1 MGRKSGKFKKKEDDG
16 RPKKK
21 SIRFDSD
28 NEDMMDDDIDVFHK
42 KRDVVPLNINEDV
55 EESDEDA
62 EQPVLDFEEE
72 DVEDEDADDKPPKG
86 LAAKIDYGVS
96 IVARTQK
103 YLRAKFGDA
112 EDETLDDADEE
123 EAGKDFWGKKSDLY
137 GADVG
142 NEVVCLPN
150 NASCL
155 TLDMFNILYITF
167 CIYLLKPQSS
177 DDEDA
182 AEEEDA
188 VLKRQ
193 MTIANNLSMEDYGV
207 EDTSQDESDREPT
220 FQEILDHGKC
230 PSKPSLGKGINDE
243 EGMTYEV
250 VKKDLN
256 ALTKEEQMDVVYSSA
271 PELIGLLSELK
282 DSLDQLENKVNPLVE
297 KIKGRESG
305 KKGTMHYIE
314 VKQLLLQ
321 SYCQAITFYLLL
333 KSEGQPV
340 RDHPVVSHLVEIKSL
355 LDKIKNIDDN
365 LSFDMEETLKK
376 EVNCAAAVKLME
388 KAVPVESN
396 SNSEMCAIIASAE
409 QAKVEPNK
417 ETGLNTLIKEKGS
430 QNKHQ
435 VSCHGFVFLPVP
447 TEDKQVVGLQSME
460 MLKIR
465 ASLEEKLKQQ
475 GVYSSMAPKAVKSN
489 KNQQP
494 VNRQLETFDDFVDE
508 AMEIDAVSNHKTAL
522 RSNKRKVI
530 AGDDDIPKRDDIGE
544 RRRKHE
550 LRVLAGA
557 GIRSGEDV
565 EDETGSLSSDEAD
578 DANGESDADS
588 DLEFYKQVESKHV
601 ARLAEKSA
609 KYSRVPEVPLLA
621 DTLAD
626 DGKRHITNQIEK
638 NRGLTRAR
646 KKLTKNPRKKY
657 KLKHK
662 KAEVRRKGQV
672 REIRKPTGSYGGEAS
687 GINAGISR
695 SVRFKN

>member
-86 LAAKIDYGVS
+86 LAAKI
-96 IVARTQK
+96 ARTQK

-142 NEVVCLPN
+142 NE
-150 NASCL
+150 
-155 TLDMFNILYITF
+155 
-167 CIYLLKPQSS
+167 PQSS

-435 VSCHGFVFLPVP
+435 
-447 TEDKQVVGLQSME
+447 DKQVVGLQSME

>member
-28 NEDMMDDDIDVFHK
+28 NEDMMNDEIDVFHE

-62 EQPVLDFEEE
+62 EQPVLDIEE
-72 DVEDEDADDKPPKG
+72 DDEKDEDTDDDDKPPKG
-86 LAAKIDYGVS
+86 LAAKI
-96 IVARTQK
+96 ARTQK

-112 EDETLDDADEE
+112 EDEILDDADEE
-123 EAGKDFWGKKSDLY
+123 EAGRDFWGKKSDLY

-142 NEVVCLPN
+142 NE
-150 NASCL
+150 
-155 TLDMFNILYITF
+155 
-167 CIYLLKPQSS
+167 PQSS

-207 EDTSQDESDREPT
+207 EDTSEDETDREPT
-220 FQEILDHGKC
+220 FQEILDHGKP
-230 PSKPSLGKGINDE
+230 PSKPSLDKGINDE
-243 EGMTYEV
+243 EGMAYEI

-297 KIKGRESG
+297 KIKGQESG

-321 SYCQAITFYLLL
+321 SFCQAITFYLLL

-365 LSFDMEETLKK
+365 LSFDMEEALKK
-376 EVNCAAAVKLME
+376 EVNSAAAVKLME
-388 KAVPVESN
+388 KAAPVESDSFN
-396 SNSEMCAIIASAE
+396 NSEMCAIIPSAE
-409 QAKVEPNK
+409 QATVEPNK
-417 ETGLNTLIKEKGS
+417 ETRLNTLTKAKGS

-435 VSCHGFVFLPVP
+435 
-447 TEDKQVVGLQSME
+447 DKQVGLQSME

-475 GVYSSMAPKAVKSN
+475 GVFSSVASKAVKSS
-489 KNQQP
+489 KHQQP

-508 AMEIDAVSNHKTAL
+508 AMEIDAASNHKTVL
-522 RSNKRKVI
+522 RPNKRKVV

-557 GIRSGEDV
+557 GIKSGEDV

-588 DLEFYKQVESKHV
+588 DLEFYKQVESKHA

-609 KYSRVPEVPLLA
+609 KYSRVPEVPSLP
-621 DTLAD
+621 DTLPD

-672 REIRKPTGSYGGEAS
+672 REIRKPSGSYGGEAS